1 MGIFGASNFTTGSP
15 KTEQSRHRQTTPR
28 MNYLKLGTS
37 LIAFA
42 VLPVLASAQS
52 NPDQKVADEIIA
64 MVKADWAARIADPT
78 NVAGQNKNTADDYTE
93 FNGDYA
99 TRIEG
104 KAMSTRL
111 LEASSQG
118 SGRVIASE
126 MLNPKVQVYG
136 NVAILSYNFAGMRKN
151 KDGEIKPW
159 RAKSTR
165 VYAKQGDA
173 WKLVHGNFAPDPVP
187 ND

>member
-1 MGIFGASNFTTGSP
+1 
-15 KTEQSRHRQTTPR
+15 
-28 MNYLKLGTS
+28 MNYLKLGAT

-42 VLPVLASAQS
+42 VLPVLASAQ
-52 NPDQKVADEIIA
+52 NDPNQKVADEIIG

-78 NVAGQNKNTADDYTE
+78 DIAAQNKNTADDYTE
-93 FNGDYA
+93 FNGSFA

-104 KAMSTRL
+104 KAMAMRL
-111 LEASSQG
+111 MEASSAG
-118 SGRVIASE
+118 PGKVVASE

-136 NVAILSYNFAGMRKN
+136 NTAIITYNFAGMRKN
-151 KDGEIKPW
+151 KDGDIKPW

-165 VYAKQGDA
+165 VCVKQGDA

>member
-1 MGIFGASNFTTGSP
+1 
-15 KTEQSRHRQTTPR
+15 
-28 MNYLKLGTS
+28 MNYLKLGAA

-42 VLPVLASAQS
+42 VLPGMASAQA
-52 NPDQKVADEIIA
+52 NPGQKIADEIIG

-78 NVAGQNKNTADDYTE
+78 DIAGQNKNTAEDYTE
-93 FNGDYA
+93 FNGSFA

-104 KAMSTRL
+104 KAMATRL
-111 LEASSQG
+111 MEASSAG
-118 SGRVIASE
+118 PGKVVASE

-165 VYAKQGDA
+165 VYARQGDV